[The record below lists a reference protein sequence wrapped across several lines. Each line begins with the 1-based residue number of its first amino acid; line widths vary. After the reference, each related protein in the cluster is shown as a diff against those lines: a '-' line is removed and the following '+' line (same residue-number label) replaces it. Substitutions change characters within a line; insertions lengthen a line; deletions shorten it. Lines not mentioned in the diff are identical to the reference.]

1 MWPDDR
7 FRELV
12 GIELPIIQAP
22 MAGSS
27 STAMAIA
34 VIEAGGLGSLA
45 CATLGV
51 AELRSEIAKV
61 LERSAGCGFS
71 KSIRYG
77 IIEFFVPAFD

>member
-12 GIELPIIQAP
+12 GIELPIIQA
-22 MAGSS
+22 
-27 STAMAIA
+27 
-34 VIEAGGLGSLA
+34 
-45 CATLGV
+45 
-51 AELRSEIAKV
+51 
-61 LERSAGCGFS
+61 CGFS